1 MSTIDPHSTRRIG
14 RALAERQ
21 LDMIDAAVART
32 LEMAWQGRS
41 LRMLGGN
48 PATIERV
55 RPVLDCLSDAST
67 YCGPLGKG
75 SAAKLT
81 NNFLANG
88 ILAVAA
94 EAVGIAM
101 ESGLALEVVLEVVKL
116 TGTFNKIMLETLPAK
131 AFKGEYAPGFR
142 TALALKDQRLVA
154 ELAGELGL
162 DAPVGAATYD
172 VFGEVAKVYPDLD
185 LSSILKHG
193 ETRDGFV
200 AGLAAQA

>member
-1 MSTIDPHSTRRIG
+1 M
-14 RALAERQ
+14 
-21 LDMIDAAVART
+21 
-32 LEMAWQGRS
+32 
-41 LRMLGGN
+41 
-48 PATIERV
+48 
-55 RPVLDCLSDAST
+55 
-67 YCGPLGKG
+67 
-75 SAAKLT
+75 
-81 NNFLANG
+81 
-88 ILAVAA
+88 
-94 EAVGIAM
+94 
-101 ESGLALEVVLEVVKL
+101 

-142 TALALKDQRLVA
+142 TALALKDQRLVV

-200 AGLAAQA
+200 ARLAAQD